1 MTSGQALLIFI
12 GIPAAFA
19 VFVALLVFAGS
30 WTRSGRTPAA
40 SELGTTGGRL
50 FIQTSGALP
59 DPSRL
64 PREIGASLSSA
75 VGGGAHGTWS

>member
-1 MTSGQALLIFI
+1 MFI

-19 VFVALLVFAGS
+19 VFVALLVSSAS
-30 WTRSGRTPAA
+30 WTRSGRAPASSESGA
-40 SELGTTGGRL
+40 SGGRL

-64 PREIGASLSSA
+64 PREIGASSSSA